1 MKPIYDENIKLRF
14 FKQEDAEDVRRL
26 ADHPDLAQMIGL
38 PHPYLLSYAEAWI
51 CSQPEAI
58 KKGSE
63 YPHAITYGK
72 HLAGTITLRIDRS
85 NNIGELGYW
94 IGREYWG
101 KGIATEAVRQ
111 MIRFGFVEL
120 SLHKVHASVLSKN
133 PGSQRVLEKA
143 GLSREG
149 VRKEHRL
156 LHGVHE
162 DTILYGL
169 LKSEYHRLG
178 N

>member
-1 MKPIYDENIKLRF
+1 MKPITKENIQLRH
-14 FKQEDAEDVRRL
+14 FKKEDAEGVQRL
-26 ADHPDLAQMIGL
+26 ANHPELAKMIGL

-51 CSQPEAI
+51 RSQPEAI
-58 KKGSE
+58 RRGSE
-63 YPHAITYGK
+63 YPYAIICDDQ
-72 HLAGTITLRIDRS
+72 LVGTITLRIDRS

-101 KGIATEAVRQ
+101 KGIATEAARQ
-111 MIRFGFVEL
+111 IIRFGFYEL
-120 SLHKVHASVLSKN
+120 ALHKIHASALLRN

-156 LHGVHE
+156 LLGVYE
-162 DTILYGL
+162 DIVLYGL
-169 LKSEYHRLG
+169 LKKLSFE
-178 N
+178 